1 MKRKIISLIL
11 SLVLIISILPVGAL
25 AQGESAFTGETFI
38 LTGPPESLTESPY
51 ANKWNVTVGEYGAS
65 FGVRFKE
72 TGVAVPAAN
81 ISWDNAS
88 LPAGISVSGGGTDY
102 INVSV
107 AKTVS
112 AGNHTVSFIVNGAT
126 ASILISVASSSGGT
140 GGDPNAFA
148 GQTFIVFGDKEQPT
162 NMYGCPAGTNTSFG
176 VRFKEN
182 NQYVTAIVA
191 PSSLPK
197 GVGVS
202 INGNTATVTTD
213 GTTPSGLYSMIF
225 SVNGKNA
232 TVQLSINSGDG
243 GNPPPPPARPTLEC
257 ATDVAT
263 PNWKEVPMGSG
274 VQPTMLKKDEYLYY
288 RITQNGSIIPTSAI
302 TPAVNNIA
310 GEAAIDSV
318 NSTNE
323 YIAVKGGSKN
333 GYVSISFPYS
343 YNGSN
348 GGVSARIMIT
358 GNVIVPDAE
367 SGYKTATIK
376 QSFANSGSVTFENV
390 SGVLTA
396 EDTQKGFALNG
407 GTLSF
412 DTTSKAAGIY
422 DAALNGKKY
431 TVAVMNTIPSSN
443 IPTRTVTM
451 SNAAPT
457 SLKSGSGDD
466 IYVWNGK
473 QDGAPANQV
482 PFFDNQSGETV
493 PIYLYRKAGGKLVSM
508 DGYTF
513 TLTNQYMDISPFVSF
528 DTVVVNGITVV
539 RLSLTDKA
547 VRAST
552 ILGFININDEK
563 GNFVKSVEFT
573 KTSGPMQ
580 GAYAFTTVPTS
591 VSEGSMRAFYNNN
604 VTMFVGGGYFGD
616 PKDIGDPTKVYLTKK
631 SGDPV
636 KYDFALYDEIDI
648 STFNV
653 QSSNNAFIKVKGF
666 LEKTPSGENAIGY
679 ELEIVDN
686 TKVQAA
692 EILVSFKDT
701 KGTQYNY
708 YGGITCVGKPAPA
721 GECVVSN
728 VTEFK
733 SAYNRLT
740 SGKIIMKAGTYSMDL
755 LHNRNISIVAEKS
768 ATVTINGENE
778 TNTNAIITL
787 GLSNSAPISG
797 IIIDG
802 RNKKRDGIDPNGFN
816 GYAMGVTVQDCKV
829 GLRQTTFSWAL
840 IVSDAVFKNNT
851 TAIDAMAGRIDIR
864 TSTFENNG
872 VAINYAAPN
881 PTECRTHLN
890 KFVNN
895 TTDFYVNTDCNNI
908 VSTQNYFQGQSAVR
922 KPVIQTASGKIA
934 KVYYSPYYI
943 NSEMT
948 ILSADIAG
956 AKTEGKRAITK
967 SLTIPV
973 DRTLNSASVFDSN
986 IFKEM
991 KQTGNEGTEISIPVT
1006 ELTDVANKKTKITT
1020 IWGFNNET
1028 GNLAETLPQTMNLEV
1043 KNTLSPSAQ
1052 DIIDKS
1058 TANKGEI
1065 VQCVNFT
1072 HDGSLPGYATVK
1084 VLKTN
1089 SITKE
1094 YLQLYY
1100 INKTTGKV
1108 EQAKIVDV
1116 YEQTI
1121 DGEVYYIV
1129 TVDHCSE
1136 YIIATANVFTVD
1148 DSSGSNSGSTTPDN
1162 STQDTP
1168 APAPA
1173 PTAKPTIA
1181 KAP

>member
-1 MKRKIISLIL
+1 M
-11 SLVLIISILPVGAL
+11 
-25 AQGESAFTGETFI
+25 
-38 LTGPPESLTESPY
+38 
-51 ANKWNVTVGEYGAS
+51 
-65 FGVRFKE
+65 
-72 TGVAVPAAN
+72 
-81 ISWDNAS
+81 
-88 LPAGISVSGGGTDY
+88 
-102 INVSV
+102 
-107 AKTVS
+107 
-112 AGNHTVSFIVNGAT
+112 
-126 ASILISVASSSGGT
+126 
-140 GGDPNAFA
+140 
-148 GQTFIVFGDKEQPT
+148 
-162 NMYGCPAGTNTSFG
+162 
-176 VRFKEN
+176 
-182 NQYVTAIVA
+182 
-191 PSSLPK
+191 
-197 GVGVS
+197 
-202 INGNTATVTTD
+202 
-213 GTTPSGLYSMIF
+213 
-225 SVNGKNA
+225 
-232 TVQLSINSGDG
+232 
-243 GNPPPPPARPTLEC
+243 
-257 ATDVAT
+257 
-263 PNWKEVPMGSG
+263 
-274 VQPTMLKKDEYLYY
+274 
-288 RITQNGSIIPTSAI
+288 
-302 TPAVNNIA
+302 
-310 GEAAIDSV
+310 
-318 NSTNE
+318 
-323 YIAVKGGSKN
+323 
-333 GYVSISFPYS
+333 
-343 YNGSN
+343 
-348 GGVSARIMIT
+348 
-358 GNVIVPDAE
+358 
-367 SGYKTATIK
+367 
-376 QSFANSGSVTFENV
+376 
-390 SGVLTA
+390 
-396 EDTQKGFALNG
+396 
-407 GTLSF
+407 
-412 DTTSKAAGIY
+412 
-422 DAALNGKKY
+422 
-431 TVAVMNTIPSSN
+431 
-443 IPTRTVTM
+443 
-451 SNAAPT
+451 
-457 SLKSGSGDD
+457 
-466 IYVWNGK
+466 
-473 QDGAPANQV
+473 
-482 PFFDNQSGETV
+482 
-493 PIYLYRKAGGKLVSM
+493 
-508 DGYTF
+508 
-513 TLTNQYMDISPFVSF
+513 
-528 DTVVVNGITVV
+528 
-539 RLSLTDKA
+539 
-547 VRAST
+547 
-552 ILGFININDEK
+552 
-563 GNFVKSVEFT
+563 KSVEFV
-573 KTSGPMQ
+573 KSSGPMQ
-580 GAYAFTTVPTS
+580 GAYAFTTVPTT
-591 VSEGSMRAFYNNN
+591 VKEGSMRAFYNNN

-755 LHNRNISIVAEKS
+755 LHNKNISIVAEKG
-768 ATVTINGENE
+768 ATVIINGENE

-840 IVSDAVFKNNT
+840 IISDAVFKNNT

-881 PTECRTHLN
+881 PNECRTHLN

-922 KPVIQTASGKIA
+922 KPVIQTASGKTA
-934 KVYYSPYYI
+934 KVYYSPYYT

-948 ILSADIAG
+948 TLSADIAG

-1020 IWGFNNET
+1020 IWGFNNEA

-1043 KNTLSPSAQ
+1043 KNTLSPAAQ
-1052 DIIDKS
+1052 NIIDKNI
-1058 TANKGEI
+1058 ANKGEI
-1065 VQCVNFT
+1065 VQYVNFT

-1089 SITKE
+1089 SITKQN
-1094 YLQLYY
+1094 LKLYH
-1100 INKTTGKV
+1100 INEITGKV

-1116 YEQTI
+1116 KEQTI
-1121 DGEVYYIV
+1121 NGEVYYIV

-1181 KAP
+1181 KTQPTANDLTSAVEIENKFKNSSAAEVEINVTEKALLSPKAFEILSENPDKELVLKGDGYSWSFSGDTITDPNAINDTSFDTTISFESPNKDEIQNLTGDADVINIYFNYHGDLPGPATIQLNVGKENAGKTKHLYYYNDTTNSLEYLGEAVIDENGNIEFTITHCSDYLASDTKLMPEDKVTPSKTENTDNKQDLIVQPEANADKAVSVGLIVFVALIVVGLITTIFIVKKKKEKE